1 MAGSDVIPFANDDD
15 ILSSA
20 ASWLDQGKKV
30 ALATVIQTWGSSPRP
45 TGSQLAVSED
55 GTFVGS
61 VSGGC
66 IEGAV
71 VTEAI
76 DVMATGTS
84 KVLEYGVSNEVA
96 WQVGLA
102 CGGQVKV
109 YVEAV
114 KDET

>member
-1 MAGSDVIPFANDDD
+1 M
-15 ILSSA
+15 
-20 ASWLDQGKKV
+20 
-30 ALATVIQTWGSSPRP
+30 
-45 TGSQLAVSED
+45 
-55 GTFVGS
+55 
-61 VSGGC
+61 
-66 IEGAV
+66 

-96 WQVGLA
+96 WEVGLA

-114 KDET
+114 KMKREILNQLERSKI